1 MNKEEI
7 RKFRGKVL
15 TLEEDI
21 KYLDELNAVKKALET
36 PEYNTEFQDKFTG
49 IEMKISVSEGENL
62 PFQHLSLNIR
72 RDFLN
77 EETTS
82 KIRKF
87 FEYLCV
93 ETMNS
98 IENDMRHV
106 LDTMEVSDSIPNAKK
121 GLYDEDDDVPSI

>member
-49 IEMKISVSEGENL
+49 IEMKITVSED
-62 PFQHLSLNIR
+62 QDLSLNIG
-72 RDFLN
+72 RDFLS

-98 IENDMRHV
+98 IENDMRHI
-106 LDTMEVSDSIPNAKK
+106 LDTIEVSNSIPNAKK

>member
-1 MNKEEI
+1 MEDNMNKEEI

-21 KYLDELNAVKKALET
+21 KYLDELNAVKKGLET
-36 PEYNTEFQDKFTG
+36 PEYTSEFQNNFTG
-49 IEMKISVSEGENL
+49 LEMKITVSED
-62 PFQHLSLNIR
+62 QYLSLNIG
-72 RDFLN
+72 RDFLS